1 MNMISERMLFIDI
14 QRRIEEIIS
23 EYICE
28 IADENTLSNMK
39 SDIIQYLEP
48 YRHYGSIYDFL
59 VDYTINANDV
69 DENVFPI
76 INIWIKPTL
85 TTEYRRI
92 QCMMGL
98 PKIGPYKPTDNKKSI
113 KIELQDELF
122 QL

>member
-1 MNMISERMLFIDI
+1 MNAISRRIIFIDI
-14 QRRIEEIIS
+14 QKRIEEIIS
-23 EYICE
+23 SYMFE
-28 IADENTLSNMK
+28 IMDEITLSNIK

-48 YRHYGSIYDFL
+48 QRYYGSIYDFL

-85 TTEYRRI
+85 ITEYRRI
-92 QCMMGL
+92 QCMMRSHD
-98 PKIGPYKPTDNKKSI
+98 PEPNKSKSI